1 MSYIDKIISLTAC
14 QQVLFPFL
22 SSLCFIY
29 SKSYKKGAFIYE
41 CDGELLSC
49 SEGEIYISH

>member
-1 MSYIDKIISLTAC
+1 MSYIDKIISVTAC

-29 SKSYKKGAFIYE
+29 SKSYTKGAFIYE